1 MDQGGELVGTN
12 SEVVAAVV
20 PASMPGVVA
29 VAGLVLFNQLFNVGA
44 TTGFALSGRAGTTS
58 VFLLWQ
64 AIGSVFGLGAQV
76 TFAGLARFLSLR
88 VANAI
93 GIGLAFVS
101 AQVFGAFV
109 FFHEPFHPTQWF
121 GTALVFVGILFIA
134 LGG

>member
-1 MDQGGELVGTN
+1 MDQGRELVGAN
-12 SEVVAAVV
+12 PEVVSAVV
-20 PASMPGVVA
+20 PAMPGIVA

-44 TTGFALSGRAGTTS
+44 TTGFALSGRAGTTG

-64 AIGSVFGLGAQV
+64 AIGSAFGLGAQV

-109 FFHEPFHPTQWF
+109 FFHEPFAPVQWF
-121 GTALVFVGILFIA
+121 GTGLVFAGILLIA